1 MGFLILGT
9 SRGGRDG
16 IVGTGRFL
24 FVCGLTRAAPILGC
38 RCKGQKKNAENQAVL
53 SKNVSTR

>member
-1 MGFLILGT
+1 MGSLILGT

-16 IVGTGRFL
+16 IVGTGRLL
-24 FVCGLTRAAPILGC
+24 FIWDLTRPARILGC
-38 RCKGQKKNAENQAVL
+38 RCKGQKKNADNQTVL